1 MALNIIVSVSK
12 MKKLFGYLMLLCT
25 VLLMTGCG
33 SSSGRPKESK
43 EAKQLLQGIWVDEG
57 TDEVLFKLQGD
68 SVYYPDSTSMPA
80 YFMVAAD
87 TLYIGSTSRFHIE
100 KHAEHVLWIQNE
112 EGELIKLHKD
122 DDPDDDE
129 EFLEHQVQTLTE
141 VVKRDTVVFYNSERY
156 RLYFAINPTKYK
168 VTLNTV
174 NEDGMEVENVYYD
187 NIIHLSI
194 FKGSTELFSRDFRKP
209 QYEKKVPAQ
218 FLTQSILNDM
228 EYEKTDAQGFH
239 VNASL
244 CTPGNASCYRV
255 EHVISF
261 DGKLT
266 TNLVE
271 Y

>member
-1 MALNIIVSVSK
+1 MNIIVSVSK

-43 EAKQLLQGIWVDEG
+43 EAKQRLQGIWVNEG

-87 TLYIGSTSRFHIE
+87 TLYIGNTSRFHIE

-122 DDPDDDE
+122 DDPDDEE

>member
-1 MALNIIVSVSK
+1 MNIIVSVSK

-25 VLLMTGCG
+25 VFLMTGCG

-122 DDPDDDE
+122 DDPDDDK

-168 VTLNTV
+168 VILNTV

>member
-1 MALNIIVSVSK
+1 MNIIVSVSK

-57 TDEVLFKLQGD
+57 TDKVLFKLQGD

-87 TLYIGSTSRFHIE
+87 TLYIGNTSRFHIE

-122 DDPDDDE
+122 DDPDDEE

>member
-1 MALNIIVSVSK
+1 MNIIVSVSK

-43 EAKQLLQGIWVDEG
+43 EAKQLLQGVWVDEG
-57 TDEVLFKLQGD
+57 TDKVLFKLQGD

-87 TLYIGSTSRFHIE
+87 TLYIGNTSRFHIE

-122 DDPDDDE
+122 DDPDDEE

-218 FLTQSILNDM
+218 FLTQSILNNM

-266 TNLVE
+266 TNQVE

>member
-1 MALNIIVSVSK
+1 

-43 EAKQLLQGIWVDEG
+43 EAKQLLQGIWVNEG

-87 TLYIGSTSRFHIE
+87 TLYIGNTSRFHIE

-122 DDPDDDE
+122 DDPDDEE

>member
-1 MALNIIVSVSK
+1 MDH
-12 MKKLFGYLMLLCT
+12 
-25 VLLMTGCG
+25 
-33 SSSGRPKESK
+33 E
-43 EAKQLLQGIWVDEG
+43 QLLQGIWVNEG

-87 TLYIGSTSRFHIE
+87 TLYIGNTSRFHIE

-122 DDPDDDE
+122 DDPDDEE

>member
-1 MALNIIVSVSK
+1 MNIIVSVSK

-43 EAKQLLQGIWVDEG
+43 EAKQLLQGVWVDEG
-57 TDEVLFKLQGD
+57 TDKVLFKLQGD

-87 TLYIGSTSRFHIE
+87 TLYIGNTSRFHIE

-122 DDPDDDE
+122 DDPDDEE

-266 TNLVE
+266 TNQVE

>member
-1 MALNIIVSVSK
+1 MNIIVSVSK

-57 TDEVLFKLQGD
+57 TDKVLFKLQGD

-87 TLYIGSTSRFHIE
+87 TLYIGNTSRFHIE

-122 DDPDDDE
+122 DDPDDEE

-239 VNASL
+239 VNA
-244 CTPGNASCYRV
+244 
-255 EHVISF
+255 
-261 DGKLT
+261 
-266 TNLVE
+266 
-271 Y
+271 

>member
-1 MALNIIVSVSK
+1 MRILLETI
-12 MKKLFGYLMLLCT
+12 LLLLCGF
-25 VLLMTGCG
+25 LLIGCD
-33 SSSGRPKESK
+33 SKQKRPEESK
-43 EAKQLLQGIWVDEG
+43 EAKALLQGVWEDEE

-87 TLYIGSTSRFHIE
+87 TLYIGNSTRFYIE
-100 KHAEHVLWIQNE
+100 KHSEYVLWLSKVDDDE
-112 EGELIKLHKD
+112 VIKLHKD
-122 DDPDDDE
+122 DDADDDE
-129 EFLEHQVQTLTE
+129 EFPAHQIQTLTE
-141 VVKRDTVVFYNSERY
+141 VVKKDTIVFYKGSRY

-174 NEDGMEVENVYYD
+174 NENGLDVENVYYD

-194 FKGSTELFSRDFRKP
+194 FSGSTQIFSRDFRKP
-209 QYEKKVPAQ
+209 LYEKKVPAQ
-218 FLTQSILNDM
+218 FLTQSILNNM

-244 CTPGNASCYRV
+244 CTPGNASCYMV
-255 EHVISF
+255 GHIISF
-261 DGKLT
+261 DGKLIT
-266 TNLVE
+266 KLLE

>member
-1 MALNIIVSVSK
+1 M
-12 MKKLFGYLMLLCT
+12 
-25 VLLMTGCG
+25 MTGCG

-43 EAKQLLQGIWVDEG
+43 EAKQLLQGIWVNEG

-87 TLYIGSTSRFHIE
+87 TLYIGNTSRFHIE

-122 DDPDDDE
+122 DDPDDEE

>member
-1 MALNIIVSVSK
+1 
-12 MKKLFGYLMLLCT
+12 
-25 VLLMTGCG
+25 MTGCG

-43 EAKQLLQGIWVDEG
+43 EAKQLLQGIWVNEG

-87 TLYIGSTSRFHIE
+87 TLYIGNTSRFHIE

-122 DDPDDDE
+122 DDPDDEE

>member
-1 MALNIIVSVSK
+1 

-43 EAKQLLQGIWVDEG
+43 EAKQLLQGVWVDEG
-57 TDEVLFKLQGD
+57 TDKVLFKLQGD

-87 TLYIGSTSRFHIE
+87 TLYIGNTSRFHIE

-122 DDPDDDE
+122 DDPDDEE

-266 TNLVE
+266 TNQVE

>member
-1 MALNIIVSVSK
+1 
-12 MKKLFGYLMLLCT
+12 MKKLFGYLTLLCS
-25 VLLMTGCG
+25 VLLLTGC
-33 SSSGRPKESK
+33 SSTSGKPKESK
-43 EAKQLLQGIWVDEG
+43 EAKELLQGIWVDEG

-68 SVYYPDSTSMPA
+68 SVYYPDSTSMSA

-87 TLYIGSTSRFHIE
+87 TLYIGNTSRFHIE
-100 KHAEHVLWIQNE
+100 KHTEHVLWIHNE
-112 EGELIKLHKD
+112 DGELMKLHKD

-129 EFLEHQVQTLTE
+129 EFPDHQVQTLTE
-141 VVKRDTVVFYNSERY
+141 VVKRDTVVFYNGERY

-168 VTLNTV
+168 VTLNTL
-174 NEDGMEVENVYYD
+174 NKDGMDVENVYYD

>member
-1 MALNIIVSVSK
+1 

-57 TDEVLFKLQGD
+57 TDKVLFKLQGD

-87 TLYIGSTSRFHIE
+87 TLYIGNTSRFHIE

-122 DDPDDDE
+122 DDPDDEE

>member
-1 MALNIIVSVSK
+1 MNIIVSVSK

-43 EAKQLLQGIWVDEG
+43 EAKQLLQGIWVNEG

-87 TLYIGSTSRFHIE
+87 TLYIGNTSRFHIE

-122 DDPDDDE
+122 DDPDDEE

>member
-1 MALNIIVSVSK
+1 

-87 TLYIGSTSRFHIE
+87 TLYIGNTSRFHIE

-129 EFLEHQVQTLTE
+129 EFLEHQVQMLTE

-156 RLYFAINPTKYK
+156 HLYFAINPTKYK

-266 TNLVE
+266 TNLLE

>member
-1 MALNIIVSVSK
+1 MNIIVSVSK

-43 EAKQLLQGIWVDEG
+43 EAKQLLQGVWVDEG

-87 TLYIGSTSRFHIE
+87 TLYIGNTSRFHIE

-266 TNLVE
+266 TNQVE

>member
-1 MALNIIVSVSK
+1 
-12 MKKLFGYLMLLCT
+12 MKKRFGYLLLFCC
-25 VLLMTGCG
+25 VILLVGCG
-33 SSSGRPKESK
+33 SAPSTPKESK

-87 TLYIGSTSRFHIE
+87 TLYIGKTSRFHIE
-100 KHAEHVLWIQNE
+100 KHAEHVLWIQNS
-112 EGELIKLHKD
+112 EGEMIKLRKSD
-122 DDPDDDE
+122 EPDE
-129 EFLEHQVQTLTE
+129 EVEFLDHQIQTLTE
-141 VVKRDTVVFYNSERY
+141 VVKRDTVVFYNGDRY
-156 RLYFAINPTKYK
+156 HLYFAINPTKYK
-168 VTLNTV
+168 VVLNTV
-174 NEDGMEVENVYYD
+174 NEDGMDVENVYYD

-194 FKGSTELFSRDFRKP
+194 FKGSTEIFSRDFRKL
-209 QYEKKVPAQ
+209 QYEKKVPSQ
-218 FLTQSILNDM
+218 FLTKSILNDM

-261 DGKLT
+261 DGKLAT
-266 TNLVE
+266 KLLE

>member
-1 MALNIIVSVSK
+1 MNIIVSVSK

-57 TDEVLFKLQGD
+57 TDKVLFKLQGD

-87 TLYIGSTSRFHIE
+87 TLYIGNTSRFHIE

-122 DDPDDDE
+122 DDPDDEE

-156 RLYFAINPTKYK
+156 RLYK
-168 VTLNTV
+168 
-174 NEDGMEVENVYYD
+174 
-187 NIIHLSI
+187 
-194 FKGSTELFSRDFRKP
+194 
-209 QYEKKVPAQ
+209 
-218 FLTQSILNDM
+218 
-228 EYEKTDAQGFH
+228 
-239 VNASL
+239 
-244 CTPGNASCYRV
+244 
-255 EHVISF
+255 
-261 DGKLT
+261 
-266 TNLVE
+266 
-271 Y
+271 

>member
-1 MALNIIVSVSK
+1 
-12 MKKLFGYLMLLCT
+12 
-25 VLLMTGCG
+25 MTGCG

-43 EAKQLLQGIWVDEG
+43 EAKQLLQGVWVDEG
-57 TDEVLFKLQGD
+57 TDKVLFKLQGD

-87 TLYIGSTSRFHIE
+87 TLYIGNTSRFHIE

-122 DDPDDDE
+122 DDPDDEE

-218 FLTQSILNDM
+218 FLTQSIMNDM

>member
-1 MALNIIVSVSK
+1 MR
-12 MKKLFGYLMLLCT
+12 KLLGTISLLLCGF
-25 VLLMTGCG
+25 LLIGCG
-33 SSSGRPKESK
+33 SKQKRPEESK
-43 EAKQLLQGIWVDEG
+43 EAKALLQGVWEDEE

-87 TLYIGSTSRFHIE
+87 TLYIGNSTRYHIE
-100 KHAEHVLWIQNE
+100 KHSEHVLWLSNGDDE
-112 EGELIKLHKD
+112 VIKLHKD
-122 DDPDDDE
+122 DDPDDDVE
-129 EFLEHQVQTLTE
+129 EFSEHQIQTLTE
-141 VVKRDTVVFYNSERY
+141 VVKKDTVVYYNGNRY

-168 VTLNTV
+168 VKLNTV
-174 NEDGMEVENVYYD
+174 NNDGLEVENVYYD

-194 FKGSTELFSRDFRKP
+194 FNGSTQIFSRDFRKP

-218 FLTQSILNDM
+218 FLTKSILNNM
-228 EYEKTDAQGFH
+228 EYDKTDAEGFH

-244 CTPGNASCYRV
+244 CTPGNASCYMV
-255 EHVISF
+255 GHVISF

-266 TNLVE
+266 TKLLE

>member
-1 MALNIIVSVSK
+1 MNIIVSVSK

-43 EAKQLLQGIWVDEG
+43 EAKQLLQGVWVDEG
-57 TDEVLFKLQGD
+57 TDKVLFKLQGD

-87 TLYIGSTSRFHIE
+87 TLYIGNTSRFHIE

-122 DDPDDDE
+122 DDPDDEE

-228 EYEKTDAQGFH
+228 KYEKTDAQGFH

>member
-1 MALNIIVSVSK
+1 
-12 MKKLFGYLMLLCT
+12 
-25 VLLMTGCG
+25 MTGCG